1 MCLRRCLSKESRAR
15 DLFYALWVP
24 DLFMKRVEEE
34 VIGRSSALMNAPA
47 SSTATA
53 RSLTRST
60 YSTRGRVRRGRLPAQ
75 QLWLKIVEAQ
85 METGTPYMLYK
96 DSANH
101 KSNQKHLGVIRGSNL
116 CTEIIEYTS
125 EDEVAVC
132 NLASLALPRFVVSS
146 GDGSSS
152 GGSGQKRVSIL
163 TPFAR
168 SPNL

>member
-1 MCLRRCLSKESRAR
+1 MCLRAATGKEESRAR

-24 DLFMKRVEEE
+24 DLFMKRVEEGGDWSLFCPDE
-34 VIGRSSALMNAPA
+34 CPGLLDCYGKEFDEKYLQYERGGK
-47 SSTATA
+47 A
-53 RSLTRST
+53 RKT
-60 YSTRGRVRRGRLPAQ
+60 LPAQ

-132 NLASLALPRFVVSS
+132 NLARCVTALCRERRRWK
-146 GDGSSS
+146 
-152 GGSGQKRVSIL
+152 QRAKASIL
-163 TPFAR
+163 TPFAGHQICDA
-168 SPNL
+168 LA